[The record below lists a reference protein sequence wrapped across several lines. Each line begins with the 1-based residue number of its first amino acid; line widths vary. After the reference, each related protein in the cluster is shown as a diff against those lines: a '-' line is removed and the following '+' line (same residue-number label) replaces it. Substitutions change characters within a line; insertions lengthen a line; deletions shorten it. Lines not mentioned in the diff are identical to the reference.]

1 LVVAKHNASTNST
14 AARNV
19 IRLRDQR
26 STAGDTSAVASA
38 AIAAPTAANNP
49 KWCTHLVGVNI
60 RKNIVPKMTPI
71 NRQAGPRAT
80 PRTRLRRNMMNTV
93 VNRHNAVIRKPNRR
107 DSEPSTVG
115 RKR

>member
-1 LVVAKHNASTNST
+1 MVAKHKASRNIS
-14 AARNV
+14 AARNA

-26 STAGDTSAVASA
+26 STAGDTSTVVNA

-71 NRQAGPRAT
+71 SRQAGPRAT
-80 PRTRLRRNMMNTV
+80 PGTRLRRNMMNTA
-93 VNRHNAVIRKPNRR
+93 VNRHRAVIRNPNRR

-115 RKR
+115 RIR